1 MYLGIRVKPPNQKLD
16 HYNGFLL
23 STIVGRGVSRGVT
36 FFKKKSSVECIA

>member
-16 HYNGFLL
+16 HYNGVLL

>member
-1 MYLGIRVKPPNQKLD
+1 MYLGIRVKTQNKKLD
-16 HYNGFLL
+16 HYNCFLL